1 MHKFVRNLITEW
13 RRLGLP
19 ASDETVVVGV
29 SGGAD
34 SVSLLLALA
43 ELQKSGKLDLRIV
56 AAHFNHGLRPSDA
69 ARDEEFVK
77 GLTSANSI
85 ELAIGRGKISKDG
98 NLEQN
103 ARIARYSFLRRT
115 AEKLRAHTI
124 LTAHTQNDQA
134 ETFLINL
141 LRGSGL
147 SGLSGMKPVRPIS
160 DQPRDGW
167 NNEIAA
173 EFDSLLPFARPPV
186 LLARPLLTWAKRK
199 DTENFCRE
207 NQVAFRYDSMN
218 DDLAFSRV
226 RVRKILIPMLEEF
239 NPKAVETLCQT
250 ARLIQLENAAAT
262 ENPAVSENGYS
273 SDTLE
278 LKLLK
283 KLDTG
288 QLYRAIRMWLEQK
301 RGNLRQLDMKHIEA
315 IERLV
320 LSRKS
325 GKVVELPGGET
336 VFKEGGR
343 LVFSKLKVEK

>member
-1 MHKFVRNLITEW
+1 MHNFVRNLITEW
-13 RRLGLP
+13 RRLSLP
-19 ASDETVVVGV
+19 VSDETVIVGV

-43 ELQKSGKLDLRIV
+43 ELQRSRKLDLRII
-56 AAHFNHGLRPSDA
+56 AAHFNHNLRPTDA
-69 ARDEEFVK
+69 AKDEEFVK
-77 GLTSANSI
+77 DLASADGI
-85 ELAIGRGKISKDG
+85 ELAIGRGTISKEG

-103 ARIARYSFLRRT
+103 ARFARYSFLRRT
-115 AEKLRAHTI
+115 AEKLRAHAI

-147 SGLSGMKPVRPIS
+147 GGLSGMKAVRPIA
-160 DQPRDGW
+160 DQPQDGW
-167 NNEIAA
+167 NDAIAD
-173 EFDSLLPFARPPV
+173 EFKAFLPFDRPRI
-186 LLARPLLTWAKRK
+186 LLARPLLGWAKRK

-207 NQVAFRYDSMN
+207 NQIAFRYDSMN

-239 NPKAVETLCQT
+239 NPRAIETLCQT
-250 ARLIQLENAAAT
+250 ARLIQLETAAAVK
-262 ENPAVSENGYS
+262 NPVGDNGNS
-273 SDTLE
+273 PDTLE
-278 LKLLK
+278 LKSLK

-288 QLYRAIRMWLEQK
+288 QLYRAIRIWLEQK

-336 VFKEGGR
+336 VSKEAGR
-343 LVFSKLKVEK
+343 LVFNKLKVEK